1 MQNITGSSSEENI
14 NIHKDMPSVGE
25 FFSAKMT
32 DAFSSLGES
41 FGKGKERL
49 NLKKELFSANAELET
64 EAKAIG
70 RYVIGEVSNGRESIL
85 VPQEFIEQI
94 RVLKSKIEKKKK
106 KKDAL
111 QTTARRASC

>member
-1 MQNITGSSSEENI
+1 MQNITGPSSEEDI

-85 VPQEFIEQI
+85 VPQEFIENILKTQEKI
-94 RVLKSKIEKKKK
+94 RVLKSKIEN
-106 KKDAL
+106 
-111 QTTARRASC
+111 S

>member
-70 RYVIGEVSNGRESIL
+70 RYVIGEVSKGRESIL
-85 VPQEFIEQI
+85 VPQEFIENILKTQEKI
-94 RVLKSKIEKKKK
+94 RVLKSKIEN
-106 KKDAL
+106 
-111 QTTARRASC
+111 S

>member
-49 NLKKELFSANAELET
+49 NLK
-64 EAKAIG
+64 IG

-85 VPQEFIEQI
+85 VPQEFIENILKTQEKI
-94 RVLKSKIEKKKK
+94 RVLKSKIEN
-106 KKDAL
+106 
-111 QTTARRASC
+111 S